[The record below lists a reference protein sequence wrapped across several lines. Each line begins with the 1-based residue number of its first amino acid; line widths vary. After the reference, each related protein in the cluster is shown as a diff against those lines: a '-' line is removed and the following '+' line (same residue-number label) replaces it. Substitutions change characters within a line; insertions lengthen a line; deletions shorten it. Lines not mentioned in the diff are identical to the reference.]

1 MNTRLFGAMG
11 EQMAARYL
19 RLNKYEICTANF
31 TSSSGEIDIVAKK
44 DKTICFVEVK
54 TRKQGGLTS
63 PADAV
68 DFRKQEN
75 IRDTA
80 ADYMRRFEKKFDTRF
95 DIIEVIVDDNNSL
108 VSINHIKN
116 AF

>member
-1 MNTRLFGAMG
+1 MNTKLFGAMG

-19 RLNKYEICTANF
+19 RHNNYKICTANF
-31 TSSSGEIDIVAKK
+31 VTSSGEIDIVAKT

-54 TRKQGGLTS
+54 TRKVGGLTS

-68 DFRKQEN
+68 DLRKQEN
-75 IRDTA
+75 IRDSA
-80 ADYMRRFEKKFDTRF
+80 AVYMRRFEVKSDIRF